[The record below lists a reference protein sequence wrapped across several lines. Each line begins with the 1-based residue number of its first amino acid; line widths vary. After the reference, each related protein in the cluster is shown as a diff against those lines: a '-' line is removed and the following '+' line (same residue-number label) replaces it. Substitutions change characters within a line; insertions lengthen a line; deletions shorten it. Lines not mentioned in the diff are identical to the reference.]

1 MHVSLV
7 GSDSVSPWTAAHRLL
22 YLGASQAG
30 TLEWVVVSSSG
41 GSPRPGGSSLS
52 PCTSCI
58 GRWIFFFFFFLLLS
72 QLGNRLTTGLPEKS
86 CVPVQ
91 TFNSSIYESSVCG
104 PRLLD
109 FVSVCCSAGRIW
121 LGLRQGESEG
131 GLSET
136 LRSWLF

>member
-1 MHVSLV
+1 MGCRFLLW
-7 GSDSVSPWTAAHRLL
+7 GISPTRGVKPEPLHLL
-22 YLGASQAG
+22 HWQ
-30 TLEWVVVSSSG
+30 VD
-41 GSPRPGGSSLS
+41 
-52 PCTSCI
+52 
-58 GRWIFFFFFFLLLS
+58 FFFFFFLLLS

-121 LGLRQGESEG
+121 LGLRQGDSEG
-131 GLSET
+131 VLSET